1 MTDTTPPLYEV
12 NLYCEV
18 YCPEHPTPQERWEIG
33 LCDWNLIFLTQL
45 GKGASTDDFLKD
57 AKTRFPEE
65 MKEFFDEL
73 PDGSEFDVEYHV
85 PTDEGIHSP
94 EWDELI
100 LDENEAPFAGVEED

>member
-1 MTDTTPPLYEV
+1 
-12 NLYCEV
+12 
-18 YCPEHPTPQERWEIG
+18 
-33 LCDWNLIFLTQL
+33 
-45 GKGASTDDFLKD
+45 
-57 AKTRFPEE
+57 